1 MFGERANR
9 VLGSVGNRS
18 RFFTATLFLL
28 STFATSVWTD
38 NSTGSIG
45 ECAFFGYPGGI
56 LSAPGG
62 GQNRIFVS
70 HIFHFAHVY
79 YLLVYMKIS
88 SISFNFFPFFHLH
101 PSLQTLDFAFKREKK
116 FSSGRVASSSRCNQR
131 LSKIA
136 VKFFFAIEKLVH
148 RSFFISRPH
157 RRFPCPSCIVE
168 SKIFPRFSSTFD
180 QKYKYRKKEE

>member
-56 LSAPGG
+56 LSAPCG

-70 HIFHFAHVY
+70 HIFHFVHVY

-88 SISFNFFPFFHLH
+88 SISFISIFSPSISIH
-101 PSLQTLDFAFKREKK
+101 PYKLWISRLKEKK
-116 FSSGRVASSSRCNQR
+116 SFPVDVSLRLVVVIKGYQR
-131 LSKIA
+131 L
-136 VKFFFAIEKLVH
+136 
-148 RSFFISRPH
+148 R
-157 RRFPCPSCIVE
+157 
-168 SKIFPRFSSTFD
+168 
-180 QKYKYRKKEE
+180 

>member
-1 MFGERANR
+1 MRILWLLWWNTLGPWWRSKPHLRFLHLSLRTR
-9 VLGSVGNRS
+9 VL
-18 RFFTATLFLL
+18 FTRIYENFINFVHL
-28 STFATSVWTD
+28 S
-38 NSTGSIG
+38 
-45 ECAFFGYPGGI
+45 
-56 LSAPGG
+56 
-62 GQNRIFVS
+62 
-70 HIFHFAHVY
+70 
-79 YLLVYMKIS
+79 
-88 SISFNFFPFFHLH
+88 FFPFFHLH

-131 LSKIA
+131 LPKIA

>member
-88 SISFNFFPFFHLH
+88 SISFISISSPSSISIH
-101 PSLQTLDFAFKREKK
+101 PYKLWISRLKEKK
-116 FSSGRVASSSRCNQR
+116 SFPVDVSLRLVVVIKCYQR
-131 LSKIA
+131 L
-136 VKFFFAIEKLVH
+136 
-148 RSFFISRPH
+148 R
-157 RRFPCPSCIVE
+157 
-168 SKIFPRFSSTFD
+168 
-180 QKYKYRKKEE
+180 

>member
-56 LSAPGG
+56 LSAPCG

-88 SISFNFFPFFHLH
+88 SISFISIFSPSISIH
-101 PSLQTLDFAFKREKK
+101 PYKLWISRLKEKK
-116 FSSGRVASSSRCNQR
+116 SFPVDVSLRLVVVIKGYQR
-131 LSKIA
+131 L
-136 VKFFFAIEKLVH
+136 
-148 RSFFISRPH
+148 R
-157 RRFPCPSCIVE
+157 
-168 SKIFPRFSSTFD
+168 
-180 QKYKYRKKEE
+180 

>member
-56 LSAPGG
+56 LSVPGG

-70 HIFHFAHVY
+70 HLSLRTRVLFTRIYENFIN
-79 YLLVYMKIS
+79 L
-88 SISFNFFPFFHLH
+88 NFFPFFHLH

-116 FSSGRVASSSRCNQR
+116 FSSERVASSSRCNQR
-131 LSKIA
+131 LPKIA